1 MITDPLFYAIAIPAV
16 ILVGISKGGL
26 GAGATL
32 GVPLMSLVISPV
44 QAASILLP
52 ILMVMD
58 LVGLYAYRRA
68 IDWTTLG
75 YVLPAALLGVLIG
88 WATTSWV
95 TADHVRLIVGT
106 VAVVFGLSFFLRG
119 PSTRPVA
126 KNNLAKGSFWGAIAG
141 FTSFVSHAGGL
152 PLQVY
157 LGPLRLDPQVFVGTS
172 TVFFAITNY
181 MKLPG
186 YWALGQITATNLL
199 TSAVLLPFAAV
210 ATLIGIWLVRRVDR
224 DLFYRIIYTLVLV
237 VGVKLAWDGA
247 TGILSA

>member
-1 MITDPLFYAIAIPAV
+1 MITDPLFYLVAVPAV
-16 ILVGISKGGL
+16 FLVGLSKGGL

-44 QAASILLP
+44 QAAGILLP

-68 IDWTTLG
+68 FDWPTLRH
-75 YVLPAALLGVLIG
+75 VLPAALLGVGIG

-95 TADHVRLIVGT
+95 TADHVRLIVGV
-106 VAVVFGLSFFLRG
+106 VAVAFGLTYFLRG
-119 PSTRPVA
+119 ENGKPPARNSLP
-126 KNNLAKGSFWGAIAG
+126 KGTFWGAVAG

-172 TVFFAITNY
+172 TVFFALTNL

-186 YWALGQITATNLL
+186 YFTLGQLSSTNLL
-199 TSAVLLPFAAV
+199 TALVLLPIAAV
-210 ATLIGIWLVRRVDR
+210 ATLSGIWLVRRIDR
-224 DLFYRIIYTLVLV
+224 DLFYRIIYALVLV

-247 TGILSA
+247 NGVF